1 MTPNFRDHDS
11 SLGTVK
17 ITSMGKQ
24 REKKLW
30 FFFFFFSNFI
40 AHKHITPEL
49 QTKLAAIHFPT
60 AEWSIWAENS
70 MLRKLLT
77 SAWEQLHDG
86 DGGGRGGRNKHK
98 TRSPNLS
105 KPYKHDTKLQKKC
118 KVRMN
123 MFPTKDKQYLSISTG
138 VSGKL
143 KCRWAEKPPTTTLQQ
158 LKCRWAVN
166 NHTA

>member
-24 REKKLW
+24 RKKKLW
-30 FFFFFFSNFI
+30 VFFFFFSNFI

-49 QTKLAAIHFPT
+49 LTKLAAIHIP
-60 AEWSIWAENS
+60 
-70 MLRKLLT
+70 
-77 SAWEQLHDG
+77 AWEQLHDG